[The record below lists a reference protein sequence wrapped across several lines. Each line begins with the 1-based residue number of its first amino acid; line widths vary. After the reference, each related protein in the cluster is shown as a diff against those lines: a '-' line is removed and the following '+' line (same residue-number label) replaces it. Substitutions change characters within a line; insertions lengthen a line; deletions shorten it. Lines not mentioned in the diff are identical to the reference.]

1 MVSTGVC
8 GTLGF
13 GSIPSAGTKK
23 MNKDNKLVPGLPSGF
38 EDRWGKKILLKKKLL
53 NAIEKNF
60 IKFGAEALETPSF
73 EISENIGSFLA
84 EDDANPMSD
93 VFSFEDGDKS
103 ITLRYD
109 LSSPL
114 ARFYAQNNQELP
126 SIFKRYQ
133 IQNVFRN
140 EKAGNGRYREFMQAD
155 FDIVGNIN
163 PAQANAELCN
173 LISSTLLDCGLKK
186 NQFTINVSNRKIVQG
201 LIDELKIS
209 EEKKIKVIRA
219 IDKLD
224 KPGFGLK
231 GVEDLLKKERK
242 DQSGAVTK
250 GANLTNE
257 QSEKILNFLKIKDL
271 KELKQ
276 TLKNSLSQE
285 GIKELEDV
293 FEILGYGSNLKQ
305 VKTNFTIVRGLA
317 YYSDFIVE
325 TNLNFKVTNN
335 KGKEVDIGSVC
346 SGGAYAKLISRFKGV
361 DVPGTGI
368 SFGVDRLLFAL
379 SQLNQ
384 IKVEDQKPVM
394 VCVMDQKYLK
404 NYYEI
409 VDLLRENNINAE
421 VFLSTK
427 KNLGK
432 QLDLANKR
440 QLSVAIICGENEF
453 KDNTVTIKNLKGIK
467 GENSQTIPK
476 LNLINEIKKLI

>member
-1 MVSTGVC
+1 
-8 GTLGF
+8 
-13 GSIPSAGTKK
+13 
-23 MNKDNKLVPGLPSGF
+23 MNKENKLVPGLPSGF
-38 EDRWGKKILLKKKLL
+38 EDRWGKKVLLKKKLL
-53 NAIEKNF
+53 KAIENNF

-93 VFSFEDGDKS
+93 VFSFQDADKK
-103 ITLRYD
+103 IILRYD
-109 LSSPL
+109 LSAPL

-126 SIFKRYQ
+126 SIFKRYA

-140 EKAGNGRYREFMQAD
+140 EKPGNGRYREFTQAD
-155 FDIVGNIN
+155 FDIVGNVN
-163 PAQANAELCN
+163 TAQANAELCN
-173 LISSTLLDCGLKK
+173 LISSTLSDCGLNKD
-186 NQFTINVSNRKIVQG
+186 QFTINVSNRKIVQG

-209 EEKKIKVIRA
+209 EEKQVKVIRA
-219 IDKLD
+219 IDKLN

-242 DQSGAVTK
+242 DQSGAITK
-250 GANLTNE
+250 GAELNND
-257 QSEKILNFLKIKDL
+257 QASQILNFLKIRNL
-271 KELKQ
+271 KELKEN
-276 TLKNSLSQE
+276 LKNPLSQE

-293 FEILGYGSNLKQ
+293 FEILGYGSNLNQ

-335 KGKEVDIGSVC
+335 KGKEVDIGSIC
-346 SGGAYAKLISRFKGV
+346 SGGGYAKLISRFKGV
-361 DVPGTGI
+361 DIPGTGI
-368 SFGVDRLLFAL
+368 SFGVDRLVFAL
-379 SQLNQ
+379 MQLEQ
-384 IKVEDQKPVM
+384 IKVDEQKPVL

-409 VDLLRENNINAE
+409 LDLLRDNDINAE
-421 VFLSTK
+421 IFLDTK

-432 QLDLANKR
+432 QLTLANKR
-440 QLSVAIICGENEF
+440 ELSVAIICGENEF
-453 KDNTVTIKNLKGIK
+453 NDNTITIKNLKGVK

-476 LNLINEIKKLI
+476 SNLINEVKKLI

>member
-1 MVSTGVC
+1 
-8 GTLGF
+8 
-13 GSIPSAGTKK
+13 
-23 MNKDNKLVPGLPSGF
+23 MNKENKLIPGLPSGF
-38 EDRWGKKILLKKKLL
+38 EDRWDRKLLLKKKLL
-53 NAIEKNF
+53 KAIENNF

-93 VFSFEDGDKS
+93 VFTFQDGEKS

-114 ARFYAQNNQELP
+114 ARFVAQNNQELP
-126 SIFKRYQ
+126 SIFKRYA

-155 FDIVGNIN
+155 FDIVGNVN

-186 NQFTINVSNRKIVQG
+186 DQFTINISNRKIVQG
-201 LIDELKIS
+201 LIDDLKIS
-209 EEKKIKVIRA
+209 EEKQVKVIRA

-242 DQSGAVTK
+242 DISGAITK
-250 GANLTNE
+250 GADLNDE
-257 QSEKILNFLKIKDL
+257 QASEILNFLKIKDL
-271 KELKQ
+271 KELKE
-276 TLKNSLSQE
+276 TLKNPLSQE
-285 GIKELEDV
+285 GIKELEQV
-293 FEILGYGSNLKQ
+293 FEVLGYSSNLNQ
-305 VKTNFTIVRGLA
+305 VKTKFTIVRGLA

-335 KGKEVDIGSVC
+335 KGKEVDIGSIC

-361 DVPGTGI
+361 DIPGTGI

-379 SQLNQ
+379 MQLDQ
-384 IKVEDQKPVM
+384 VKVDNQKPVL
-394 VCVMDQKYLK
+394 VCVMDEKYLK

-409 VDLLRENNINAE
+409 LDLLRKSNINSE
-421 VFLSTK
+421 IFLDIK

-432 QLDLANKR
+432 QLTLANKR
-440 QLSVAIICGENEF
+440 ELDVAIICGENEF
-453 KDNTVTIKNLKGIK
+453 NENTVTIKSLKGVK
-467 GENSQTIPK
+467 GENNKTFPK
-476 LNLINEIKKLI
+476 ENLIDEVKKLI

>member
-1 MVSTGVC
+1 
-8 GTLGF
+8 
-13 GSIPSAGTKK
+13 
-23 MNKDNKLVPGLPSGF
+23 MNKENKLIPGLPSGF
-38 EDRWGKKILLKKKLL
+38 EDRWDKKLILKKKLL
-53 NAIEKNF
+53 KAIERNF

-73 EISENIGSFLA
+73 EITENIGSFLA
-84 EDDANPMSD
+84 EDESNLMSD
-93 VFSFEDGDKS
+93 VFSFQDGEKN

-114 ARFYAQNNQELP
+114 ARFVAQNNQELP
-126 SIFKRYQ
+126 SIYKRYA

-155 FDIVGNIN
+155 FDIVGNVN

-173 LISSTLLDCGLKK
+173 LIATTLKDCGLNKD
-186 NQFTINVSNRKIVQG
+186 QFSINISNRKIVQG
-201 LIDELKIS
+201 LLDDLKIS
-209 EEKKIKVIRA
+209 EKKQAKVIRA

-242 DQSGAVTK
+242 DVSGAITQ
-250 GANLTNE
+250 GANLDND
-257 QSEKILNFLKIKDL
+257 QVIQILNFLKITDIKTL
-271 KELKQ
+271 KEN
-276 TLKNSLSQE
+276 LKNPLSQE
-285 GIKELEDV
+285 GIKELEDI
-293 FEILGYGSNLKQ
+293 FEVLGYGSNLSQ
-305 VKTNFTIVRGLA
+305 VKCNFSIVRGLA

-335 KGKEVDIGSVC
+335 KGKEVDIGSIC

-361 DVPGTGI
+361 DIPGTGI

-379 SQLNQ
+379 MQLAQ
-384 IKVEDQKPVM
+384 IELDEQKPVL

-409 VDLLRENNINAE
+409 LDLLRENNINAE
-421 VFLSTK
+421 IFLDTK

-432 QLDLANKR
+432 QLTLANKR
-440 QLSVAIICGENEF
+440 GLPVAIICGENEF
-453 KDNTVTIKNLKGIK
+453 RENTITIKNLKGVK
-467 GENSQTIPK
+467 GENNKTIQK
-476 LNLINEIKKLI
+476 ENIINEVSKLIRKNS